1 MRGNARA
8 RGCSNHRD
16 HRRTGT
22 SGSRHHVCLRADCYS
37 HGCPCGYA
45 GDRERA
51 CTCSSQQI
59 GRYTKRISGPLL
71 DRIDIHLDVPRV
83 PYEKLTAI
91 GPAESS
97 ATVRARVEAA
107 RARQRDR
114 FSGTSAVTN
123 ADMGPGEVR
132 QFCPLDAA
140 GEQLMRAA
148 SRQMHLSARSHHR
161 IIKLARTIA
170 DLAGADQISASHI
183 AEALQYRPRELTV

>member
-1 MRGNARA
+1 M
-8 RGCSNHRD
+8 
-16 HRRTGT
+16 
-22 SGSRHHVCLRADCYS
+22 
-37 HGCPCGYA
+37 
-45 GDRERA
+45 
-51 CTCSSQQI
+51 
-59 GRYTKRISGPLL
+59 L

-83 PYEKLTAI
+83 PYEKLTAV

-107 RARQRDR
+107 RARQRAR
-114 FSGTSAVTN
+114 FSGTTSVTN

-132 QFCPLDAA
+132 QYCPLDTA

-170 DLAGADQISASHI
+170 DLAAADQITASHI
-183 AEALQYRPRELTV
+183 AEALQYRPRELTI